1 MESNK
6 YQVLT
11 SLPNANDKHID
22 YVLVYRNIADDDT
35 KINRRFKR
43 KCIENRKR
51 FFERLEKETFEIKK
65 IQMDDEKNEFVYALL
80 HCSTERLLKEAE
92 YTNLEMKLKKV
103 NYFY

>member
-1 MESNK
+1 MELNS

-43 KCIENRKR
+43 KCNENRKR
-51 FFERLEKETFEIKK
+51 FFERLEKETFEIKN
-65 IQMDDEKNEFVYALL
+65 IQMDDEKNEVYALL

>member
-1 MESNK
+1 MESNS

-22 YVLVYRNIADDDT
+22 YVLVYRNIADDDA

-43 KCIENRKR
+43 KCTENRKR
-51 FFERLEKETFEIKK
+51 FFERLEKETFEIKN

-103 NYFY
+103 SYFY